1 MKHRKPWLFPILLTL
16 LTVLLSGC
24 GGNKVTAGELLEKC
38 GQVSGFRAIVTEEM
52 TLESGGSSTNAVYE
66 GNLEFT
72 EEVRHIKGSF
82 KLGKREHMP
91 EYYVR
96 KTPGEEDSL
105 DIYYYKKDDDIWK
118 IEQNWGELQGIGAF
132 LGNLQ
137 SVELRPY
144 EKDASEY
151 VILAET
157 DLVNVIDFGMTVY
170 TGSGFSSVLEA
181 LAGTACPMHAE
192 LTVNARTGLLKA
204 ADFVLI
210 RKQEVQG
217 KTVSEL
223 HIRLDFTDMTLKDLQ
238 IPEEII
244 GGAF

>member
-1 MKHRKPWLFPILLTL
+1 M
-16 LTVLLSGC
+16 
-24 GGNKVTAGELLEKC
+24 
-38 GQVSGFRAIVTEEM
+38 
-52 TLESGGSSTNAVYE
+52 
-66 GNLEFT
+66 
-72 EEVRHIKGSF
+72 
-82 KLGKREHMP
+82 
-91 EYYVR
+91 
-96 KTPGEEDSL
+96 
-105 DIYYYKKDDDIWK
+105 
-118 IEQNWGELQGIGAF
+118 
-132 LGNLQ
+132 
-137 SVELRPY
+137 
-144 EKDASEY
+144 
-151 VILAET
+151 ILAET
-157 DLVNVIDFGMTVY
+157 DLVNVIDFGMTGY

-181 LAGTACPMHAE
+181 LAGTTCPMHAE